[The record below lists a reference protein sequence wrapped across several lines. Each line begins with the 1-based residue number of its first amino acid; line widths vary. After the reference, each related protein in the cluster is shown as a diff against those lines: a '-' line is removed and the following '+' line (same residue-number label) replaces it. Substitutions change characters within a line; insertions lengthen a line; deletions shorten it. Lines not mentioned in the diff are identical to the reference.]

1 MNFLKPTVIVLTLFV
16 FVSFHARPQQ
26 IRWNSFDEL
35 TKNMRKQS
43 KPIIIFIHTDWC
55 KFCAMQENNTF
66 NRPQVVKEINQ
77 NFYAVRL
84 NAEETK
90 DIIFLNKKYRYK
102 PSGTGSGH
110 HELAEM
116 LGTKNGKLSFPST
129 VILSK
134 SWQVIQRETGFLNSE
149 ELLMLLAQ

>member
-1 MNFLKPTVIVLTLFV
+1 
-16 FVSFHARPQQ
+16 
-26 IRWNSFDEL
+26 
-35 TKNMRKQS
+35 MREQP

-66 NRPQVVKEINQ
+66 SRPEVVKEINQ

-84 NAEETK
+84 NAEETN

-116 LGTKNGKLSFPST
+116 LGIKNGKLSFPSI
-129 VILSK
+129 VILSE
-134 SWQVIQRETGFLNSE
+134 SWQVIQRETGFLNAE
-149 ELLMLLAQ
+149 ELLMVLAQSYRKHP

>member
-1 MNFLKPTVIVLTLFV
+1 MNFSKATVIMLTLFI
-16 FVSFHARPQQ
+16 FVSFHALAQQ
-26 IRWNSFDEL
+26 IRWHSFDEL
-35 TKNMRKQS
+35 TENMRKQP
-43 KPIIIFIHTDWC
+43 KPIIVFIHTDWC

-66 NRPQVVKEINQ
+66 SRPQVVKEINQ
-77 NFYAVRL
+77 NFYAVSL

-102 PSGTGSGH
+102 PSGSGSGY

-116 LGTKNGKLSFPST
+116 LGTKSGKLSFPST

-134 SWQVIQRETGFLNSE
+134 SWQVIRRETGFLNSE
-149 ELLMLLAQ
+149 ALLTLLAQ